1 MSGSSDLSLKLW
13 SSETWDCVR
22 TLVGHDHVVSDVAFA
37 GDGQVVSCSRDAT
50 IKVWDATSGYCV
62 KTLRGH
68 SEWVR
73 TIAVSAG
80 GLLVSGG
87 HDKSVRL
94 WKLADGSLQ
103 HELFGHEHVIEAVAW
118 APPSSNPWIE
128 DLDNAK
134 DLAEKQ
140 TEQKYFASASR
151 DKSIRVWSV
160 TGTLV
165 ATLTGHENWV
175 RALHFQGKLLFS
187 AGDDYSVR
195 VWDLAAKRL
204 LKTIDNAHEH
214 FVSTLAYSSLAGG
227 LVATAD
233 VEGTA
238 KLWGLK

>member
-1 MSGSSDLSLKLW
+1 MWTRLWDSENGKFERTLKGHTQSVNCVGFSPSGALIVSGAADLSLKLW
-13 SSETWDCVR
+13 STETWDCVR

-37 GDGQVVSCSRDAT
+37 GDAQVVSCSRDAT

-73 TIAVSAG
+73 SIAVSAG

-94 WKLADGSLQ
+94 WKLSDGALL

-128 DLDNAK
+128 DLENAK

-140 TEQKYFASASR
+140 TEQKVGKEQWCDSVPDKNLSSILRARRATRRFAF
-151 DKSIRVWSV
+151 
-160 TGTLV
+160 G
-165 ATLTGHENWV
+165 
-175 RALHFQGKLLFS
+175 Q
-187 AGDDYSVR
+187 
-195 VWDLAAKRL
+195 
-204 LKTIDNAHEH
+204 
-214 FVSTLAYSSLAGG
+214 
-227 LVATAD
+227 
-233 VEGTA
+233 
-238 KLWGLK
+238 